1 MPAAHGQLLLVGAG
15 RMGAALAAGWLRRKS
30 SGVTADTLTLV
41 DPRPSDAARALAD
54 EFGLT
59 VIPNVDEDRLAR
71 AETLVAAVKPAL
83 MAEILSPLD
92 DALNQD
98 ALVISMAAGVPLRV
112 IEAALSKRPAIRA
125 MPNTPASIGKGIS
138 VCIANAAVGPDERR
152 RADRLMKAVGAVEW
166 IEDERLMDAV
176 TAISGSGPAYLFL
189 FCEAL
194 AAAGEAEGLP
204 PELARTLALKTITGA
219 AAMLDAGL
227 GEPSEL
233 RRMVTSPGGT
243 TQAGLDVLM
252 GGAGLPGMVRNAVAA
267 AERRGRQIGAAS
279 GS

>member
-1 MPAAHGQLLLVGAG
+1 
-15 RMGAALAAGWLRRKS
+15 MGAALAAGWLRRKS
-30 SGVTADTLTLV
+30 SGVNAGNLTLI
-41 DPRPSDAARALAD
+41 DPRPSDAAQALAG
-54 EFGLT
+54 EFGVT
-59 VIPNVDEDRLAR
+59 IASAPNDELLAR

-83 MAEILSPLD
+83 MSEVLSPLD
-92 DALNQD
+92 DRLSQD
-98 ALVISMAAGVPLRV
+98 ALVISVAAGVPLRV
-112 IEAALSKRPAIRA
+112 IEAALPRRPAVRA

-152 RADRLMKAVGAVEW
+152 RADRLMKAAGAVEW
-166 IEDERLMDAV
+166 IEEERLMDAV

-204 PELARTLALKTITGA
+204 PELARTLALRTITGA
-219 AAMLDAGL
+219 AAMLDAGI

-252 GGAGLPGMVRNAVAA
+252 GGAGLPGLVRNAVAA

>member
-1 MPAAHGQLLLVGAG
+1 MSSQNSHVVLIGAG

-30 SGVTADTLTLV
+30 SGVTADTLTLI
-41 DPRPSDAARALAD
+41 DPRPSDAAQALAE
-54 EFGLT
+54 EFGVTLAAAA
-59 VIPNVDEDRLAR
+59 DETTLKR
-71 AETLVAAVKPAL
+71 ADTLVAAVKPAL
-83 MAEILSPLD
+83 TPEVLAPLAEGLSP
-92 DALNQD
+92 N
-98 ALVISMAAGVPLRV
+98 ALVISIAAGVPLRV
-112 IEAALSKRPAIRA
+112 VESALPDRPAVRA
-125 MPNTPASIGKGIS
+125 MPNTPASIGKGVS
-138 VCIANAAVGPDERR
+138 VCIANDRAGPAERR
-152 RADRLMKAVGAVEW
+152 RADRLMKAAGVVEW

-176 TAISGSGPAYLFL
+176 TAVSGSGPAYLFL

-204 PELARTLALKTITGA
+204 PELARKLAQATISGA
-219 AAMLDAGL
+219 AAMLEAGV
-227 GEPSEL
+227 GDPGEL

-252 GGAGLPGMVRNAVAA
+252 GGAGLPGLIRNAVAA